1 VLQYAPRLLALIAVG
16 TLGGTLAACSGD
28 KADDSAGAT
37 GGPITVKASD
47 TNCEVANNSL
57 DAGTHVF
64 QIANSGSKVTE
75 FYVYAAGDRV
85 MGEVENITP
94 GLSRELRVELPA
106 GAYQTACKPGMIGTG
121 IRAALTVNGSAP
133 ALTEDA
139 LLQQATT
146 DYSRY
151 VTSQSEALVEKTG
164 DFVTAVKAGDV
175 AKAKSLFPIARTYYE
190 RIEPVAEIFGD
201 LDPKIDGREDD
212 ATAQLPFSGFHK
224 IEKDLW
230 VGGDISKDG
239 PVADQL
245 LTDVKE
251 VVTKAKDEKLSP
263 LQLAN
268 GAKELL
274 DEVANSKIT
283 GEEDRYSHTD
293 LWDFAAN
300 VDGSQAA
307 VAALRPALEQR
318 SPDLV
323 KQIDTAF
330 ANVDSELG
338 KYRVGDGWKL
348 QNELSQAELKGLSD
362 SINALAEPIS
372 QIAGVIAKK

>member
-1 VLQYAPRLLALIAVG
+1 MRRTPLILSLVAVSAV
-16 TLGGTLAACSGD
+16 AACSD
-28 KADDSAGAT
+28 KSDSSAAG
-37 GGPITVKASD
+37 GGGRIAVKASD
-47 TNCEVANNSL
+47 TACEVGKNQL
-57 DAGTHVF
+57 EAGTHVF
-64 QIANSGSKVTE
+64 AVANSGSKVTE

-106 GAYQTACKPGMIGTG
+106 GTYQTACKPGMVGAG
-121 IRAALTVNGSAP
+121 IRNDLTVAGSAP
-133 ALTEDA
+133 ALSEDA
-139 LLQQATT
+139 LLAQATDSYT
-146 DYSRY
+146 RY
-151 VTSQSEALVEKTG
+151 ITSQSEALVEKTT
-164 DFVTAVKAGDV
+164 DFVAAVKAGDIE
-175 AKAKSLFPIARTYYE
+175 KSKQLFPIARTYYE

-212 ATAQLPFSGFHK
+212 ATAELPFTGFHK

-230 VGGDISKDG
+230 VAKDISKDG
-239 PVADQL
+239 PLADQL

-251 VVTKAKDEKLSP
+251 IATKAKAEKLSP

-274 DEVANSKIT
+274 DEVATGKIT

-318 SPDLV
+318 DPALV
-323 KQIDTAF
+323 KHIDTGF
-330 ANVDSELG
+330 ANVDKELA

-348 QNELSQAELKGLSD
+348 QNQLTQAELKGLSD
-362 SINALAEPIS
+362 VINAVAEPIS
-372 QIAGVIAKK
+372 KVAGVIAQK